1 MVEDLM
7 EGLVIDVV
15 MGVINAE
22 TKDIRRD
29 SDFSDL
35 GVDQLAITY
44 IVLELEVRLGIELPV
59 DLEEAQTISEMAAS
73 AQQAL
78 RAAAARHRFLQGDDS
93 VQVKMGRPCLRGHPN
108 SYRHR
113 SHPGQH
119 SRHYPLT
126 AQKSSLL

>member
-93 VQVKMGRPCLRGHPN
+93 VQVKMAAHVCADTRTVID
-108 SYRHR
+108 
-113 SHPGQH
+113 
-119 SRHYPLT
+119 T
-126 AQKSSLL
+126 ARTPASILATIR